1 MEEIGKAAA
10 LAVVGALC
18 ALAVKKTA
26 PEVGLVLSLA
36 AGLAVLSLAL
46 GAAEGVR
53 DLMDAL
59 AGTAGLSPAVLAPVI
74 KTVGIAI
81 LTRITAE
88 VCRDAGEGGIAAF
101 AETAGAAMALSVAVP
116 LLRAV
121 LETVTG
127 LLW

>member
-10 LAVVGALC
+10 IAVTAALC
-18 ALAVKKTA
+18 AVVVKKQAKETA
-26 PEVGLVLSLA
+26 LVLSLA
-36 AGLAVLSLAL
+36 AGLLLISLAL
-46 GAAEGVR
+46 GALEGVR
-53 DLMDAL
+53 ALMDELSA
-59 AGTAGLSPAVLAPVI
+59 AAGLAPAVLSPVV

-101 AETAGAAMALSVAVP
+101 TETVGAALALFVAVP

-121 LETVTG
+121 LDVVTG
-127 LLW
+127 LL